1 MDFLLWT
8 WDGGKAR
15 ALQGVLVGEAGRVP
29 RIVPGGFS
37 TRCDPG
43 AGMLC
48 AHPTAPCWELPR
60 RLISGVVLDP
70 KEGEGGLAPRGAS
83 PPPGA
88 VVLSR
93 RGPLAAFL

>member
-29 RIVPGGFS
+29 RIVPGVS
-37 TRCDPG
+37 PPG
-43 AGMLC
+43 VTPVLGC